1 MHLTR
6 GQLQQART
14 RGEELLSVAQQQHDP
29 LLRLEAHRALG
40 NTLIWLGELDL
51 ALTHDTHV
59 LALYDPQQ
67 HRAHALRWG
76 QDSGIACRSGGAVL
90 LWLLGYPDQ
99 ARQWSDD
106 ALGWARA
113 LAHPFTLQQ
122 SLLFSTILQQGLGQ
136 TAVAQEHLEA
146 QLALCTEQGFALYLA
161 WGTVFRGSTLAAQ
174 GQWAEGIAQI
184 RAGMATLWAMG
195 MRTARSW
202 CLALLAEACGRAG
215 QVEEGL
221 RTLEE
226 ALEVLQSTE
235 DRFYAAEVYRLKG
248 ELLLQQARPDEAQ
261 AETCLQQALAV
272 ARRQQAKSLELRA
285 AMSLARLS
293 QRQGQRAA
301 ARELLAPVYGWF
313 TEGFDT
319 ADLQEARALLEELAG
334 QGPK

>member
-1 MHLTR
+1 
-6 GQLQQART
+6 
-14 RGEELLSVAQQQHDP
+14 VAQQQHDP

-76 QDSGIACRSGGAVL
+76 QDSGISCRSAGAWI
-90 LWLLGYPDQ
+90 LWLRGYPDQ
-99 ARQWSDD
+99 ARQWIDD

-122 SLLFSTILQQGLGQ
+122 SLLFSTFLQQGLGQ

-161 WGTVFRGSTLAAQ
+161 WGTVLRGSALAAQ

-226 ALEVLQSTE
+226 ALEGLQSTE
-235 DRFYAAEVYRLKG
+235 DRFYEAEVYRLKG
-248 ELLLQQARPDEAQ
+248 ELLLQQSAAQQWEA
-261 AETCLQQALAV
+261 EECFQQALDV
-272 ARRQQAKSLELRA
+272 AHRQQAKSLELRA
-285 AMSLARLS
+285 AMSLSHLW
-293 QRQGQRAA
+293 QQQGKRTEAY
-301 ARELLAPVYGWF
+301 ELFAPVYNWF

-319 ADLQEARALLEELAG
+319 ADLQEAKALLADLSAPG
-334 QGPK
+334 